1 MGRAM
6 ALIAR
11 DLLPVLHRLPPA
23 RRYVVG
29 FSGGLDSTVLLHVL
43 VSLRDELPPL
53 QAVHV
58 NHGLQAQAANWEKHC
73 AQVCQDFDCP
83 LDILH
88 VDARPSDGE
97 SPEAAAR
104 SARYDALREYCRQGD
119 LLLTA
124 HHQDDQAETL
134 LNQLLRGA
142 GPAGLSAM
150 PRVAPFSPS
159 TWHARP
165 LLEVTRPELKA
176 YAEAAGLTW
185 IDDPTNTDTHLA
197 RNYFRHHVMP
207 VLTQHWPSAG
217 ATLARA
223 ARHQAEAWALLQTLG
238 RQDIETG
245 QGSRPD
251 CLSVQ
256 ALRRLPTNR
265 ARNAIRVWLHDKG
278 LPMPSEARLA
288 RILEDVLTA
297 GEDRMPCVDW
307 PGAEVRRYRDDLY
320 AFAPLPPHDPTT
332 IYKWDPS
339 EPLELSSL
347 NLCLT
352 QQDLL
357 DLGVD
362 VAALDGPLSV
372 RFRQGGERCHPKG
385 RQETHELKKLLQ
397 EEGVPPWERE
407 RIPLVYAGE
416 RLIAAVGFWACE

>member
-1 MGRAM
+1 M

-58 NHGLQAQAANWEKHC
+58 NHGLQAQAVDWEKHC

-104 SARYDALREYCRQGD
+104 GARYDALREYCRQGD
-119 LLLTA
+119 QLLTA

-150 PRVAPFSPS
+150 PRIAPFSPG

-165 LLEVTRPELKA
+165 LLEITRPELKA
-176 YAEAAGLTW
+176 YAETAGLTW
-185 IDDPTNTDTHLA
+185 VDDPTNTDTHLA
-197 RNYFRHHVMP
+197 RNYLRHQVMP

-238 RQDIETG
+238 RQDIEAG

-320 AFAPLPPHDPTT
+320 AFAPLPPHDPST
-332 IYKWDPS
+332 IYEWNPN
-339 EPLELSSL
+339 EPLELPAL

-362 VAALDGPLSV
+362 VTALDTPLTV
-372 RFRQGGERCHPKG
+372 RFRQGGERCRPKG
-385 RQETHELKKLLQ
+385 RNETHELKKLLQ

-416 RLIAAVGFWACE
+416 RLITVMSFWVCE